1 MLRTKPLAVLAALA
15 AACLFA
21 ACNESATE
29 PKATGRITFTSPAKG
44 AALKV
49 GDSLRVRWITKDD
62 ADDPFTSVQILLSN
76 DDGKTFYQLINKS
89 VKPGAPEWEKVAWL
103 ITDSLEY
110 KTGSKIKVSG
120 CAACRVKV
128 MEYSTADPEKIAV
141 SEAFSV
147 NP

>member
-1 MLRTKPLAVLAALA
+1 MFQIKPLAVLAALA
-15 AACLFA
+15 ACLLSG
-21 ACNESATE
+21 CDESPSE
-29 PKATGRITFTSPAKG
+29 PAATGRITFTSPAKG

-62 ADDPFTSVQILLSN
+62 VNDPFTSVQVLLSN

-89 VKPGAPEWEKVAWL
+89 VKPGTAEWEKVAWL
-103 ITDSLEY
+103 IADSLEY
-110 KTGSKIKVSG
+110 KSGSKIKVSG
-120 CAACRVKV
+120 CTACRVKV

-141 SEAFSV
+141 SEAFTV